1 MTGSPGSGTGSFSK
15 ESTRSPL
22 LDRESVSLTF
32 ITLTF
37 AVFLTLVFAI
47 YWSLPGQLARN
58 VVIVVASYVFYG
70 WWNWRFCLLMA
81 SGSLVDFLLGLAISS
96 TSDIR
101 YRRLFL
107 LLSLSAN
114 LGLLGFFKYF
124 NFFADSF
131 ARLLS
136 VAGWH
141 ASWVELRIILPVG
154 ISFYTFQTL
163 SYTIDIYRDQLK
175 AERNP
180 INYLAFVSFFPQLV
194 AGPIE
199 RATNLL
205 PQFQSKRVFDD
216 EDAADGCRQFLW
228 GFCKKL
234 ILADQLGVIVD
245 HVYADPSAHH
255 GPTLFIATIAFA
267 FQIYCDFSAYS
278 DMAVGTAKLFGIR
291 LMQNFAHPY
300 FSRSVAEFWRRWH
313 ISLSTWFRDYVY
325 VPLGGNRVG
334 RGAQARNIL
343 FTFGLSGLWHGASW
357 NFLIWGLL
365 NGLFVL
371 PQTLFPGKKKRSTRE
386 IAGGDS
392 FLVTPRSAL
401 SILITFCLISITWV
415 FFRAPT
421 LASSTDILTRMVTE
435 SFNRSYWHE
444 VAVIY
449 SGDQLKLLWLLLGF
463 FTVEWFTRRYPHPF
477 THPLLSRLWLPV
489 RWAAFT
495 AILWTAILMTNQERT
510 GSFIYFQF

>member
-1 MTGSPGSGTGSFSK
+1 M
-15 ESTRSPL
+15 
-22 LDRESVSLTF
+22 
-32 ITLTF
+32 
-37 AVFLTLVFAI
+37 LVFAT
-47 YWSLPGQLARN
+47 YWSLPRQLARN
-58 VVIVVASYVFYG
+58 LLIVVASYIFYG
-70 WWNWRFCLLMA
+70 WWDWRFCLLMA
-81 SGSLVDFLLGLAISS
+81 GASLVDFLLGLAISS
-96 TSDIR
+96 TTDLR
-101 YRRLFL
+101 YRRLL
-107 LLSLSAN
+107 LVLSLSAN

-131 ARLLS
+131 ARLLN
-136 VAGWH
+136 VIGWH

-163 SYTIDIYRDQLK
+163 SYTIDVYRGHLK

-205 PQFQSKRVFDD
+205 PQFQTKRAFDY
-216 EDAADGCRQFLW
+216 EEAADGCRQFLW

-234 ILADQLGVIVD
+234 ILADRLGLIVD
-245 HVYADPSAHH
+245 HVYADSSAHH
-255 GPTLFIATIAFA
+255 GPTLIIATIAFA

-278 DMAVGTAKLFGIR
+278 DMAIGTAKLFGIR

-325 VPLGGNRVG
+325 IPLGGNRVS
-334 RGAQARNIL
+334 RSAQATNIL
-343 FTFGLSGLWHGASW
+343 VTFGLSGLWHGASW

-371 PQTLFPGKKKRSTRE
+371 PQTLLPRLNTKRSKE
-386 IAGGDS
+386 FAGGES
-392 FLVTPRSAL
+392 LFPTPKSIASMFVTFL
-401 SILITFCLISITWV
+401 LISITWV

-421 LASSTDILTRMVTE
+421 LDSSIDILTRMVTE
-435 SFNRSYWHE
+435 SFNGTYWHE
-444 VAVIY
+444 MATLY
-449 SGDQLKLLWLLLGF
+449 SGDQLRLLWLLVGF
-463 FTVEWFTRRYPHPF
+463 FTIEWFTRPYPHPF
-477 THPLLSRLWLPV
+477 ANPLLARLWLPV

-495 AILWTAILMTNQERT
+495 AIFWTAILMTNQERT

>member
-1 MTGSPGSGTGSFSK
+1 
-15 ESTRSPL
+15 
-22 LDRESVSLTF
+22 LTF

-37 AVFLTLVFAI
+37 AIFLVFVFAA
-47 YWSLPGQLARN
+47 YWALPSQFPRN
-58 VVIVVASYVFYG
+58 LLIVVASYIFYG
-70 WWNWRFCLLMA
+70 WWDWRFCLLMA
-81 SGSLVDFLLGLAISS
+81 GASLIDYLLGLAISS
-96 TSDIR
+96 TTNIR
-101 YRRLFL
+101 HRRLL
-107 LLSLSAN
+107 LVLSLSAN

-131 ARLLS
+131 AQMLS
-136 VAGWH
+136 LVGWH

-163 SYTIDIYRDQLK
+163 SYTIDVYRGQLK

-205 PQFQSKRVFDD
+205 PQFQSTRVFDY
-216 EDAADGCRQFLW
+216 EEAADGCRQFLW

-234 ILADQLGVIVD
+234 ILADRLGVIVD
-245 HVYADPSAHH
+245 HVYADSTVHH
-255 GPTLFIATIAFA
+255 GPTLLIATIAFA

-278 DMAVGTAKLFGIR
+278 DMAIGTAKLFGIR
-291 LMQNFAHPY
+291 LMQNFAQPY

-325 VPLGGNRVG
+325 IPLGGNRVS
-334 RGAQARNIL
+334 RVVQARNIL
-343 FTFGLSGLWHGASW
+343 ITFGLSGLWHGASW

-371 PQTLFPGKKKRSTRE
+371 PQMLFPKMNANQSRE
-386 IAGGDS
+386 ILEQNS
-392 FLVTPRSAL
+392 LRQTLKIVVSMLVT
-401 SILITFCLISITWV
+401 FFLISITWV

-421 LASSTDILTRMVTE
+421 LESSIDILNRMATE
-435 SFNRSYWHE
+435 TFNRSYWHE
-444 VAVIY
+444 VAVSY
-449 SGDQLKLLWLLLGF
+449 SGDQLKLLWLLIGF
-463 FTVEWFTRRYPHPF
+463 FTIEWLTRRYPHPF
-477 THPLLSRLWLPV
+477 ANPLLARLWLPV

-495 AILWTAILMTNQERT
+495 AIFWTAILMTNQERT